1 MTYASQLYITQG
13 SSICASQKLIWLG
26 LKKSRSDFF
35 NPNKSAVLAYTSH
48 IWDTSHILFKWP
60 WEKEW
65 VYKKNRWWLTKASST
80 LAILSLAIFR
90 EKGNS
95 ELFLKKAFFREKGNS
110 ELFQKWLF
118 QRKGQFWI
126 FLKKDIFQR
135 KGQFWTFSK
144 MAIFREKGNSWIL
157 KGNFFVSFFIFPSHP
172 MINIEM
178 SEPCI

>member
-1 MTYASQLYITQG
+1 MQTSSTYANQFYLRKPVLLTQASSTCASQKLIWIGLKKSRSDFFNPNKSAVLAYARHIWDTSHILFKWPWEKDGVIKRIGDDWQKPFLLTQA
-13 SSICASQKLIWLG
+13 SSTCASQKLIWLG

-80 LAILSLAIFR
+80 LAILSLASFR

-95 ELFLKKAFFREKGNS
+95 KLF
-110 ELFQKWLF
+110 
-118 QRKGQFWI
+118 
-126 FLKKDIFQR
+126 
-135 KGQFWTFSK
+135 
-144 MAIFREKGNSWIL
+144 
-157 KGNFFVSFFIFPSHP
+157 
-172 MINIEM
+172 
-178 SEPCI
+178 